1 MKIGIITFY
10 NGNINHGGMLQAYAL
25 QKTIEN
31 LGYDCEQ
38 ICLDNRITEKLSFKD
53 KVKLVFKL
61 KFGVFNL
68 IKRKLYDRKI
78 NKKLFSIKQ
87 RQSEAF
93 LEFQNLIP
101 HTKKIY
107 KAEEINELNDI
118 FDEFVC
124 GSDQVWTPYSGGIRP
139 VPHKW
144 NYYLEFTN
152 KRKISYAASF
162 GADVLPKQFEEEAV
176 KRINNLDAIS
186 VREANA
192 KKLISNKIHK
202 NIQIVLDPVLLIEPD
217 EWMKIVKKP
226 VEEKYMLA
234 YILGNS
240 NQSRIIIQ
248 DASNLMKEKLITIP
262 FIGDYNELDFKFG
275 DIQKIDISPK
285 EFLGYIKY
293 SDFVITDSFHCVV
306 FSILFEK
313 RFVVLKRNLDKEKKA
328 MNSRLTDLL
337 SLVGLD
343 DRIVDNTSSR
353 NIQEILNRPIDYSSV
368 LKKIEEEKIKS
379 LEWLQ
384 NNL

>member
-1 MKIGIITFY
+1 
-10 NGNINHGGMLQAYAL
+10 
-25 QKTIEN
+25 
-31 LGYDCEQ
+31 
-38 ICLDNRITEKLSFKD
+38 
-53 KVKLVFKL
+53 
-61 KFGVFNL
+61 
-68 IKRKLYDRKI
+68 
-78 NKKLFSIKQ
+78 
-87 RQSEAF
+87 
-93 LEFQNLIP
+93 
-101 HTKKIY
+101 
-107 KAEEINELNDI
+107 
-118 FDEFVC
+118 
-124 GSDQVWTPYSGGIRP
+124 
-139 VPHKW
+139 
-144 NYYLEFTN
+144 
-152 KRKISYAASF
+152 
-162 GADVLPKQFEEEAV
+162 
-176 KRINNLDAIS
+176 
-186 VREANA
+186 
-192 KKLISNKIHK
+192 
-202 NIQIVLDPVLLIEPD
+202 
-217 EWMKIVKKP
+217 MKIVKKP

-240 NQSRIIIQ
+240 NQSRIISQ

-306 FSILFEK
+306 ISILFEK